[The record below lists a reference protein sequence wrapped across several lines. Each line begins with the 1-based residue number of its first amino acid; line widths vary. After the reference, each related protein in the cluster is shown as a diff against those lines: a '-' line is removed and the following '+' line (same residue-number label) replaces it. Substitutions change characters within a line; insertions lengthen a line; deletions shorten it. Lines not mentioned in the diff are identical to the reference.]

1 MIVLEVIFVSLWL
14 VALLALQ
21 AALAILF
28 VEEG

>member
-14 VALLALQ
+14 FALLALQ

-28 VEEG
+28 VAEA